1 MKSNFFCIN
10 VNEKRIYY
18 PPPFYVHIIFL
29 SINPIEPLFLYS
41 YCRRGR
47 PEHLPD
53 EIPNSDNYAGE
64 DEPSVIVQLS
74 NRVQGE

>member
-1 MKSNFFCIN
+1 M
-10 VNEKRIYY
+10 
-18 PPPFYVHIIFL
+18 HIIFL
-29 SINPIEPLFLYS
+29 SINPIEPLFLCS
-41 YCRRGR
+41 FRDCRRGR